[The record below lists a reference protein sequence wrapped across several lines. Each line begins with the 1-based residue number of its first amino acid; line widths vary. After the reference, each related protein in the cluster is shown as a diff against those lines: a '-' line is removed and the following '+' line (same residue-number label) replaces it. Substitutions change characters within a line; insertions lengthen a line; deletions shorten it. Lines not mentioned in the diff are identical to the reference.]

1 MATPA
6 ICTDCGHERR
16 YPARRG
22 SLISQM
28 ACKVCDAWQ
37 TLARAGSY
45 PSAKAQAAR
54 EVWSWLPSLPPG
66 SLPGRGPNR

>member
-6 ICTDCGHERR
+6 ICGNCGHERH

-28 ACKVCDAWQ
+28 ACKVCKALG

-45 PSAKAQAAR
+45 PSAKARAAR
-54 EVWSWLPSLPPG
+54 EEWSWLPRLPPG
-66 SLPGRGPNR
+66 SRPSR